1 MPVVSIGLG
10 SLTWTNAR
18 LNSANVRDW
27 LTHGGPV
34 VGSDCDSGTASNDPI
49 TMNET
54 RAHQLIR
61 AQRTSAEGLQPR
73 VLLDEDAIRWPEG
86 RESTDA
92 ELRMH
97 AGLQHLLRS
106 GR

>member
-1 MPVVSIGLG
+1 MVGL
-10 SLTWTNAR
+10 
-18 LNSANVRDW
+18 
-27 LTHGGPV
+27 
-34 VGSDCDSGTASNDPI
+34 DCDSGTASNDPM

-86 RESTDA
+86 RES
-92 ELRMH
+92 RRS
-97 AGLQHLLRS
+97 QVRVLLGPPLSIANPCARGS
-106 GR
+106 TWTYRATVLTIPNLMRLSAVATNRVLA